1 MTSAPNSGLKDTLGR
16 YTVWAIRGSQ
26 KEVSRHCASWAEVMA
41 LKAEWETLG
50 YTVQVFERRQR
61 GTPLEGRAKATRCA
75 PLAT

>member
-41 LKAEWETLG
+41 LKAEWEALG
-50 YTVQVFERRQR
+50 YTVQVFSSMAASRQYR
-61 GTPLEGRAKATRCA
+61 PQGRAT
-75 PLAT
+75 